1 MIHRPGRLPL
11 RNDAACLPAHV
22 SEHSTTRRKKAQTPC
37 FRANP
42 SAMRPENARKQ
53 RYGGRTFRPVT
64 RWRKVRHHR
73 LAARADKN
81 VPTFSATGRERRFG
95 TQARERPAFRCSG
108 QQANSRPARFSFGQ
122 ASPPA
127 IPPEREGHAEAHRT
141 TGRVFQGFRRTLRR
155 LSAGQWADTS
165 LPRTARAFM
174 ARKQTLSKASGL
186 PQPDHMVRNACSPPF
201 RRIPQPR
208 RLQNPGPCRLRVTRP
223 FPVLPSVSGRLNKK
237 KESWKT
243 MTLQTW
249 SGRLDLNQRL
259 PAPKAGALPLR
270 HAPNKKG
277 CPAEDTGQP
286 YFSKN

>member
-1 MIHRPGRLPL
+1 
-11 RNDAACLPAHV
+11 
-22 SEHSTTRRKKAQTPC
+22 
-37 FRANP
+37 
-42 SAMRPENARKQ
+42 MRPENARKQ

-95 TQARERPAFRCSG
+95 TQARERHAFRCSG
-108 QQANSRPARFSFGQ
+108 QQGSRRPVALPASLSGRR
-122 ASPPA
+122 PP
-127 IPPEREGHAEAHRT
+127 
-141 TGRVFQGFRRTLRR
+141 
-155 LSAGQWADTS
+155 
-165 LPRTARAFM
+165 
-174 ARKQTLSKASGL
+174 
-186 PQPDHMVRNACSPPF
+186 PPF
-201 RRIPQPR
+201 RQDEKDTPKRIEQQDAFSESSAGRSGGFPQGSGQT
-208 RLQNPGPCRLRVTRP
+208 RLFRALHAPSWHKSRPCRKPPAFRSRTTWSAMRVSRRSDESHSPTDCRIRAPAGSGVTRP